1 MEKYSIKDLQQRYGL
16 KTRQSVYDR
25 LNAVQAQ
32 VLKEG
37 NKTYVTE
44 DTVIILDELQE
55 HLKLGGSIKTFTPT
69 VKATV
74 HAETDSVNS
83 QLDSPTV
90 NSKTDSVNSQLDS
103 PTVNS
108 KIDSVN
114 SQLDTQVKYVQL
126 SLFEDLMEKTVEKVV
141 KKVVPSNPISH
152 WEKLDQAVE
161 RGYILSSK
169 EVGDLLGTK
178 PHGKEWTRGAFKFI
192 RKGKIGNQAG
202 WQVTR
207 V

>member
-1 MEKYSIKDLQQRYGL
+1 MEKYSIKDLQQRYEL

-32 VLKEG
+32 ILKEG

-90 NSKTDSVNSQLDS
+90 NSK
-103 PTVNS
+103 
-108 KIDSVN
+108 IDSVN
-114 SQLDTQVKYVQL
+114 SQLDNEVEYEQL
-126 SLFEDLMEKTVEKVV
+126 SLFQDWMEKTVEKVV
-141 KKVVPSNPISH
+141 EKVIPSNPINH
-152 WEKLDQAVE
+152 WEKLDQAVQ
-161 RGYILSSK
+161 RGYILSTS
-169 EVGDLLGTK
+169 EVAELLGTK
-178 PHGKEWTRGAFKFI
+178 PKGKEWTRGAYSPLHTFLLPVPALLSPM
-192 RKGKIGNQAG
+192 AG
-202 WQVTR
+202 F
-207 V
+207 

>member
-1 MEKYSIKDLQQRYGL
+1 MEKYWIKDLQQRYEL

-25 LNAVQAQ
+25 LRAVK
-32 VLKEG
+32 VEPLKEG
-37 NKTYVTE
+37 NKSFVTE
-44 DTVIILDELQE
+44 DVIIILDQLQE

-69 VKATV
+69 VTATV

-83 QLDSPTV
+83 QLD
-90 NSKTDSVNSQLDS
+90 NS
-103 PTVNS
+103 TVNS
-108 KIDSVN
+108 KIDTVN
-114 SQLDTQVKYVQL
+114 SQLDTQVEYVQL
-126 SLFEDLMEKTVEKVV
+126 SLFEDLMERTVEKVV

-152 WEKLDQAVE
+152 WEKLDQAAE

-178 PHGKEWTRGAFKFI
+178 PYGKEWTRGAFKFI
-192 RKGKIGNQAG
+192 RNGKIGNQAG